1 MTNINCSGTP
11 GGSGIGD
18 DTGSNNTYDGNV
30 VHHIGDYPTKCDY
43 VHAIYVDDSGD
54 VVSNNISYN
63 NVGNGLYTNH
73 GTSGGVT
80 FVNNLSFANLEYGVG
95 VNGSLSG
102 SVVANNILVG
112 NGLAAVKTWSSTSN
126 TQITNNIMFGN
137 ASTVMKDGS
146 ATEQGTISSDP
157 QLVSYQAQPS
167 GTVDYNNYR
176 PKAGSPAID
185 KGTTTNAPKID
196 FDGNTRPQG
205 SGVDIGP
212 FEYGSTGGTP
222 QPSQGQNTTPTIVPT
237 FVCAG
242 SQNGICPTTSPTTNP
257 SGGAQP
263 TSSPTSAESL
273 TPTSSTSIAPSISQP
288 VDTGTPSQNKS
299 KHSKHSKGNGN
310 LFASLLSLLLSL
322 ISLILKYLGKS

>member
-1 MTNINCSGTP
+1 
-11 GGSGIGD
+11 
-18 DTGSNNTYDGNV
+18 V
-30 VHHIGDYPTKCDY
+30 VDHIGDYPTKCDY

-54 VVSNNISYN
+54 IVSNNISYN

-102 SVVANNILVG
+102 SVVANNILIG

-126 TQITNNIMFGN
+126 TQITNNIMFSN
-137 ASTVMKDGS
+137 ASTVLKDGS

-157 QLVSYQAQPS
+157 QLVNYQAQPS
-167 GTVDYNNYR
+167 GTVDYNNYQL
-176 PKAGSPAID
+176 KAGSPAID

-196 FDGNTRPQG
+196 FNGGTRPQG
-205 SGVDIGP
+205 NGIDIGP
-212 FEYGSTGGTP
+212 FEYGATGGSP

-242 SQNGICPTTSPTTNP
+242 SQNGICPTTSPTNSP
-257 SGGAQP
+257 SGGEQP
-263 TSSPTSAESL
+263 TSAPTTAE
-273 TPTSSTSIAPSISQP
+273 SIAPSSSISLAPSQP
-288 VDTGTPSQNKS
+288 EEAGTSDKNKS
-299 KHSKHSKGNGN
+299 KHAKHSKGKSNN

-322 ISLILKYLGKS
+322 ISLILKLFGKSS